1 MDVVDQEDIKLN
13 SLIDNEEKKLKN
25 EDDHSEFNN
34 LSNNSKLEKLD
45 ELVKSSQVF
54 SNIIADTLLESTLRA
69 HQSAPVPGTTSDASN
84 GDQAATDTQTNTD
97 RPVRRGRGRRK
108 ASEINESKR
117 QFTLMELSEDS
128 KRTKAKLTE
137 AAETDKHQNGDS
149 TNKSKQPRL
158 LSGVTLKDYQL
169 TGMDWLVTLYQNGLN
184 GILADEMGLGKTI
197 QCIAMLTYLYEKG
210 VEGPFIIVCPLST
223 TSNWVNEFHKCAPSL
238 NVVGFF
244 GSKDHRKKLRSKF
257 NSRKNEKVDV
267 VITSFEISILE
278 SQFLN
283 RFNWKFLIVDEGHRL
298 KNHNCKLIRYLKKMK
313 TSNRLLLTGTPLQ
326 NNLNE
331 LWSLLNFILPEI
343 FHDVEMFE
351 KWFDFT
357 NINKLK
363 DENGKDE
370 NGKDEIDGEFNLLL
384 NAKIQKTLIENLHTI
399 LKPFLLRRLK
409 KDVLKGELPPKREYI
424 IYSKL
429 TEKQEFFYNEL
440 QKGTGTFKSYL
451 IVSCFYDFLNY
462 NSVYKKFPQIR
473 EKFVKTFIKRKLDIL
488 NNKIVDSE
496 SVNIEDDKPPQPLAK
511 RRRVELYQEKI
522 NVKDVLAGIPL
533 AEQILNVYWEHSF
546 YELKLKSLENK
557 LMQLRLICE
566 SPFLFYYP
574 FNFVPNKKEIRDLNK
589 KLISDKEKFNSDIN
603 SDYQTFKDDSDSED
617 EEDFYRKDNKSG
629 GIVES
634 EDSDDDDEDEGDVK
648 TINPKDER
656 AMQKKAIEILESSS
670 CKFQIL
676 RQLLPELLKKGNK
689 ILIFSQFTS
698 ILDFLEEYINIVL
711 KEECFL
717 LNGMMQESARR
728 EQIEEFQT
736 PGCSTKIF
744 LLSTRAGGLGINL
757 TAADT
762 VILFDSD
769 WNPQVDLQ
777 AMDRCHRIGQ
787 TKPVVIYRFA
797 VSNTVEEL
805 LLARA
810 DSKRRLEKLVIQ
822 MGNFENLAKT
832 IKGPSDTTGGSTSL
846 TTSSLSSSST
856 VSNKQ
861 ISNSATLI
869 NELNNFLKN
878 KEFKVKSELKDNKL
892 SKEELKELTGR
903 TKEYY
908 NRSSDFELDP
918 KIYPHLNLFE
928 TVSVMS

>member
-1 MDVVDQEDIKLN
+1 MDVEDQEDIKLN

-25 EDDHSEFNN
+25 EDPQSEFDN
-34 LSNNSKLEKLD
+34 LSDNSKLEKLD

-54 SNIIADTLLESTLRA
+54 SSIIADTLLESTLRA
-69 HQSAPVPGTTSDASN
+69 HQPAPSTEATSDVST
-84 GDQAATDTQTNTD
+84 GDQAAAADQTNTD

-108 ASEINESKR
+108 VSEINDSKR

-128 KRTKAKLTE
+128 KKTKAKLTE
-137 AAETDKHQNGDS
+137 AAETDKNQNGDS
-149 TNKSKQPRL
+149 TNKSKQPKL

-210 VEGPFIIVCPLST
+210 VEGPFIVVCPLST
-223 TSNWVNEFHKCAPSL
+223 TSNWVNEFQKCAPDL
-238 NVVGFF
+238 NVIGFF
-244 GSKDHRKKLRSKF
+244 GTKDYRKKLKAKF
-257 NSRKNEKVDV
+257 NSRKNQKFDV
-267 VITSFEISILE
+267 VITSFEISIVDSL
-278 SQFLN
+278 FLN
-283 RFNWKFLIVDEGHRL
+283 KFNWKFLIVDEGHRL

-363 DENGKDE
+363 DENSKNE
-370 NGKDEIDGEFNLLL
+370 NDDEFNLLL

-429 TEKQEFFYNEL
+429 TERQEFFYNEL
-440 QKGTGTFKSYL
+440 QKGSGSFKSCL
-451 IVSCFYDFLNY
+451 VENCFYDFLNY
-462 NSVYKKFPQIR
+462 NDVYKKFPQIKQ
-473 EKFVKTFIKRKLDIL
+473 KFVKSFIEKKLEIFKD
-488 NNKIVDSE
+488 KIVDSDFVITE
-496 SVNIEDDKPPQPLAK
+496 KDEKPLEPLAK
-511 RRRVELYQEKI
+511 RRRVDLYQERI
-522 NVKDVLAGIPL
+522 HIKDFLAKIPL

-546 YELKLKSLENK
+546 YELKLKSTENK

-574 FNFVPNKKEIRDLNK
+574 FNFVPNKKETRDMNK
-589 KLISDKEKFNSDIN
+589 KLIKDKIVANFDIN
-603 SDYQTFKDDSDSED
+603 SDYQKFRDDSESED
-617 EEDFYRKDNKSG
+617 EEEFYRKDNRSG
-629 GIVES
+629 VII
-634 EDSDDDDEDEGDVK
+634 DSDDEEDDEEDEDDLIIVD
-648 TINPKDER
+648 PKVER

-676 RQLLPELLKKGNK
+676 RQLIPELLKKGNK

-698 ILDFLEEYINIVL
+698 LLDFLKEYINIIL
-711 KEECFL
+711 NQECFL
-717 LNGMMQESARR
+717 LTGVMQESVRR
-728 EQIEEFQT
+728 KQIEEFQT
-736 PGCSTKIF
+736 PGCLTKIF

-787 TKPVVIYRFA
+787 KKPVVIYRFA

-822 MGNFENLAKT
+822 MGNFENLAKS
-832 IKGPSDTTGGSTSL
+832 IKGPSDTTGGAA
-846 TTSSLSSSST
+846 SSSSASSFIA
-856 VSNKQ
+856 SNKQ
-861 ISNSATLI
+861 ITNSATLI
-869 NELNNFLKN
+869 NELNNFLKH
-878 KEFKVKSELKDNKL
+878 KEFKAKSELKDNKL

-903 TKEYY
+903 TREYY

-918 KIYPHLNLFE
+918 KMYPHLNLFE
-928 TVSVMS
+928 TVSVMN